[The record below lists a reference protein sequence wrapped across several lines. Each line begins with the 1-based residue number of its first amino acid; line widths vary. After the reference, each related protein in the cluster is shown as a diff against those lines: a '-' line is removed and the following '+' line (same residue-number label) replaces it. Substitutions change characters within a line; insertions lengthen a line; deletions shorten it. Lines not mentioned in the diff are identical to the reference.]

1 MDKPMRRSD
10 RQLTDEETL
19 QLFRDAEY
27 GVLSVTD
34 ENNMPYGVPMSF
46 ALSDIIALGYAA
58 DTPDS
63 PKRKGVDKL
72 LRYI

>member
-1 MDKPMRRSD
+1 MATVIMGIYDEDKLPTFIGLPED
-10 RQLTDEETL
+10 QVLT
-19 QLFRDAEY
+19 A
-27 GVLSVTD
+27 
-34 ENNMPYGVPMSF
+34 
-46 ALSDIIALGYAA
+46 IIALGYAA

>member
-27 GVLSVTD
+27 GVLSVSRR
-34 ENNMPYGVPMSF
+34 VR
-46 ALSDIIALGYAA
+46 LSPRCSGSAMFIRRCFTVL
-58 DTPDS
+58 PVRNRS
-63 PKRKGVDKL
+63 LMQNVLWRNP
-72 LRYI
+72 